1 MFGLIPKDE
10 KFFVMF
16 KEMTVTIIEGAQL
29 LKDMM
34 DHFENPPLSQKM
46 IKDVEHKADQLTH
59 DIIKKLNKSFVTPLD
74 REDIYALS
82 AALDDILDLIDAS
95 AQRIVMYN
103 VENTTPEAKELAFL
117 ILKSCQTIDKAVA
130 LLGGKHEP
138 IAEYCVEVNALE
150 NEADR
155 VCREAISRLFDEEK
169 DPIQLIKWKE
179 IYETLERATDKCEDA
194 ANILESVVVKN
205 A

>member
-1 MFGLIPKDE
+1 
-10 KFFVMF
+10 MF
-16 KEMTVTIIEGAQL
+16 KEMGIIITEGAEL
-29 LKDMM
+29 LRDMLNNF
-34 DHFENPPLSQKM
+34 DNPVESQRR
-46 IKDVEHKADQLTH
+46 IKDVEHRGDHQTH
-59 DIIKKLNKSFVTPLD
+59 QIIKTLNKSFVTPFD

-82 AALDDILDLIDAS
+82 AALDDIIDLIDAS

-103 VENTTPEAKELAFL
+103 VEKPTPESKELAFI
-117 ILKSCQTIDKAVA
+117 ILKGCQTIERAISHM
-130 LLGGKHEP
+130 GGKFEH
-138 IAEYCVEVNALE
+138 IAEHCMEVNSLE

-179 IYETLERATDKCEDA
+179 IYETLEKATDKCEDA

>member
-1 MFGLIPKDE
+1 MFGLIPKDV
-10 KFFVMF
+10 KFFAMF
-16 KEMTVTIIEGAQL
+16 REMSARIVEGAEL
-29 LKDMM
+29 LKDML
-34 DHFENPPLSQKM
+34 DNFEDPVTSQRR
-46 IKDVEHKADQLTH
+46 IKDIEHRGDAQTH
-59 DIIKKLNKSFVTPLD
+59 EIVKTLNKSFITPFD

-82 AALDDILDLIDAS
+82 SALDDILDLIDAS
-95 AQRIVMYN
+95 AQRVVMYN
-103 VENTTPEAKELAFL
+103 VDKPTPEAKELAFI
-117 ILKSCQTIDKAVA
+117 ILKSCQTIDKAVGI
-130 LLGGKHEP
+130 LGGRLEP
-138 IAEYCVEVNALE
+138 ISEYCVEVNALE

-155 VCREAISRLFDEEK
+155 VCREAVSRLFDEEK